1 MRTEDFERLC
11 LSQSGA
17 EMVVQWGGSHVY
29 KVGGKVFALWSFAS
43 DTAKSGF
50 IFKTT
55 DLTFEVLLEAGL
67 GHRAPHFRRNW
78 VQISSFD
85 ALTDEDLSHYV
96 RESHRIVVKSLTR
109 RCRLSLGLEID
120 IHGS

>member
-1 MRTEDFERLC
+1 
-11 LSQSGA
+11 
-17 EMVVQWGGSHVY
+17 MVVQWGGSHVY
-29 KVGGKVFALWSFAS
+29 KVGPKVFAMWSFAS
-43 DTAKSGF
+43 DPPKSGF

-55 DLTFEVLLEAGL
+55 DLTFEILLEAGL
-67 GHRAPHFRRNW
+67 GHRAPHFQRNW

-96 RESHRIVVKSLTR
+96 LESHRMVVKSLTR

-120 IHGS
+120 IQGS

>member
-1 MRTEDFERLC
+1 MRTEDFERVC
-11 LSQSGA
+11 LSQPGA

-29 KVGGKVFALWSFAS
+29 KVGGKVFALWSFAL

-55 DLTFEVLLEAGL
+55 DLTFEILLEAGL
-67 GHRAPHFRRNW
+67 GHRAPHFQRHW
-78 VQISSFD
+78 IQTTSFD

-96 RESHRIVVKSLTR
+96 LESHRMVVKSLTR
-109 RCRLSLGLEID
+109 QSRLSLGLEID
-120 IHGS
+120 VQGS